1 MGNDDAVPLGGGRPR
16 EEPLAPCLGEVHFV
30 GDEDAR
36 GRVEL
41 EELAAGLGKA
51 VAGHHHHR
59 LGDQTEALLL
69 HHGGGHGIGL
79 AGADGVGDV
88 RGTGR
93 NDPPDHPLLVR
104 VEIKNGARAGKLEV
118 RTVEVPWDQV
128 VEPGIVDRG
137 EALGPRG
144 IGPHPVLERGFDRGE
159 LLLGSLGLFC
169 VELAPLV
176 AILGPDVPD
185 LRDVRV
191 EGVVEQLAGM
201 PARGTPCRAA
211 GCDAGE
217 SARIDGP
224 VTDLRDVPNLRRDAD
239 HLLGEGLD
247 DVHGDPGS
255 AKPRRDLGRL
265 EIDRLGSTER
275 LDVGLEP
282 RIARRGLLGPRQL
295 LPDLAGKVRIGG
307 LPAPGRGIEIARPAK
322 LGSDF
327 RPWPRQE
334 LGDVVEI
341 DLAGLV
347 QAHRKRIGSCDDGRL
362 RRRVD
367 DPSVEDRASGRLAGV
382 GIVLLD
388 RRDQPNVGVVSE
400 DREIGPTHDLVQ
412 LAGVPVGDGDDL
424 GAVDW
429 PVALNEAC
437 VRPAQPA
444 LRLLPGLIG
453 LLRAENVAHRV
464 ADRDQRVDHL
474 GMLPRDPLPFS
485 ALDRYGD
492 LGRHSRSDAGGRG

>member
-1 MGNDDAVPLGGGRPR
+1 MRLVDDELVDADLAEGQEVVLVGLEGLELLLEAFLDPLDPLAGDPVIRVHGLQQLAEALQFRADHVPLEGASDRDEAEGGVGDDDAVPLGGGRPR

-93 NDPPDHPLLVR
+93 DDPPDHPLLVR
-104 VEIKNGARAGKLEV
+104 VEIENGARPGKLEV
-118 RTVEVPWDQV
+118 RTVEVPGNQV

-144 IGPHPVLERGFDRGE
+144 IGPHPVLKRGLDRGE
-159 LLLGSLGLFC
+159 LLLGSLGLFR

-191 EGVVEQLAGM
+191 QGVVEQLAGM
-201 PARGTPCRAA
+201 PARGAPCRAA
-211 GCDAGE
+211 VCDAGE
-217 SARIDGP
+217 SGRIDGP
-224 VTDLRDVPNLRRDAD
+224 VADLGDMPNPRRDAD

-247 DVHGDPGS
+247 DVHRDPGS
-255 AKPRRDLGRL
+255 TKPRRDLGRL
-265 EIDRLGSTER
+265 EIDRLGGTER

-282 RIARRGLLGPRQL
+282 RIARRGLLGPHQF
-295 LPDLAGKVRIGG
+295 LPDLAGEVRVGG
-307 LPAPGRGIEIARPAK
+307 LPAPGRGIEINQARE

-327 RPWPRQE
+327 RSWPRQE
-334 LGDVVEI
+334 FGDVVEI
-341 DLAGLV
+341 DLARTRAGTPK
-347 QAHRKRIGSCDDGRL
+347 AHRKL
-362 RRRVD
+362 
-367 DPSVEDRASGRLAGV
+367 
-382 GIVLLD
+382 
-388 RRDQPNVGVVSE
+388 
-400 DREIGPTHDLVQ
+400 
-412 LAGVPVGDGDDL
+412 
-424 GAVDW
+424 
-429 PVALNEAC
+429 
-437 VRPAQPA
+437 
-444 LRLLPGLIG
+444 
-453 LLRAENVAHRV
+453 
-464 ADRDQRVDHL
+464 
-474 GMLPRDPLPFS
+474 
-485 ALDRYGD
+485 
-492 LGRHSRSDAGGRG
+492 